1 MTPEEKA
8 MKIDDARYEMDLLHS
23 KMAVTVKKISH
34 CQNILDQLNHKLW
47 KDRMNFERIDRELAM
62 IDGRYQ
68 VITRC
73 PKVKEEKVKVSKFT
87 REQILELAKQLGL
100 DLNI

>member
-8 MKIDDARYEMDLLHS
+8 LRIDDSKYEMDLLHS
-23 KMAVTVKKISH
+23 KMSVTVKKIGH

-47 KDRMNFERIDRELAM
+47 KDRMEFERIDRELAM

-68 VITRC
+68 VVKC
-73 PKVKEEKVKVSKFT
+73 PRAKKEDVVKVSKFT